1 MEGNQATAAPAPAT
15 QGPETAGE
23 VTESAP
29 SQAETIAEKVRFGDQ
44 EMDVESFLK
53 SRKYKAKVD
62 GKDLD
67 IDYDELVR
75 GYGHSSAANA
85 RMREAAELKKAAET
99 REKALMDNIYGWKEN
114 PTAAFEALEKL
125 GIDVDSISHER
136 VLKKMQLEMMSPEER
151 KVYDME
157 QELSK
162 YKSREAQESEAKRQ
176 QEISELRQNSV
187 TQLENGIL
195 DYLQGKPN
203 ISPAVVG
210 RAVDAMI
217 AAAEDGKDI
226 SIEEAF
232 KHADGWYEKERKMIF
247 DHELRSMLAAG
258 DVPKELA
265 DAIRKADMA
274 SLRKE
279 PPKRTAPDSNQSK
292 PQSSSQN
299 VDDFFTSMERK
310 FKK

>member
-1 MEGNQATAAPAPAT
+1 MEGNQATTAPAAAT
-15 QGPETAGE
+15 NGPEAAQ

-29 SQAETIAEKVRFGDQ
+29 SQSETIVEKVRFGDQ
-44 EMDVESFLK
+44 EMDVDAFLK

-75 GYGHSSAANA
+75 GYGHNSAANA
-85 RMREAAELKKAAET
+85 RMREAAELKKAAES

-151 KVYDME
+151 EAYDMR
-157 QELSK
+157 QELQK
-162 YKSREAQESEAKRQ
+162 YKSREAKEAEAKRQ
-176 QEISELRQNSV
+176 QEILDMRQKSA

-226 SIEEAF
+226 SIEQAF
-232 KHADGWYEKERKMIF
+232 KHAEGWFENERKSIF
-247 DHELRSMLAAG
+247 DAEIRAMLTQG
-258 DVPKELA
+258 QVPKELA
-265 DAIRKADMA
+265 DLVRKADMKA
-274 SLRKE
+274 LRQE
-279 PPKRTAPDSNQSK
+279 PPKRTAPESST
-292 PQSSSQN
+292 PQQKSTGQN
-299 VDDFFTSMERK
+299 VDDFFTTMERK